1 MAELER
7 QVAWYPGHMA
17 KAARRIRELLQTIDV
32 VVEVVD
38 ARIAHSGRNPLL
50 DELAAR
56 RTRVLAF
63 TRADLADPTTTKRWL
78 AASSGTAGEALAVD
92 ARHGRSVARVVSA
105 IAGASKRNGRSGIS
119 RAMIVGVPKFG

>member
-1 MAELER
+1 MTRGARSHPGTHGRLER

-38 ARIAHSGRNPLL
+38 ARIVRSGRNPLL
-50 DELAAR
+50 EELAAR

-63 TRADLADPTTTKRWL
+63 TRSR
-78 AASSGTAGEALAVD
+78 S
-92 ARHGRSVARVVSA
+92 GRSQR
-105 IAGASKRNGRSGIS
+105 
-119 RAMIVGVPKFG
+119 